1 MFRIKLTDVDI
12 RIPVFDANS
21 RSLRADFV
29 TAISQK
35 RVLPGLNALTVVD
48 VLKKVN
54 LEAADGD
61 AIGIIGKNGAGK
73 TSLLRLISKIYYPT
87 SGNAE
92 INGRVRSLL
101 SLGAGLELSLT
112 GRENVKRLLYLS
124 GESKLYDEAMEA
136 EIIEFSGLKDA
147 IDLPVRTYSAG
158 MTMRLMFSTL
168 VSNTPDIFVPTNF
181 FQQAIGV

>member
-21 RSLRADFV
+21 RLFKSRLHNRN
-29 TAISQK
+29 
-35 RVLPGLNALTVVD
+35 LPKTSFSWIKCINVVD
-48 VLKKVN
+48 VLKKIN

-73 TSLLRLISKIYYPT
+73 TSLLRLISKIYDPT

-92 INGRVRSLL
+92 INGKVRSLL

-112 GRENVKRLLYLS
+112 GRENIKRLLYLS
-124 GESKLYDEAMEA
+124 GESSFIMKRWKPKL
-136 EIIEFSGLKDA
+136 
-147 IDLPVRTYSAG
+147 
-158 MTMRLMFSTL
+158 
-168 VSNTPDIFVPTNF
+168 SNSQD
-181 FQQAIGV
+181 